1 MLASIHQPVYLPWQ
15 PYFGKIASS
24 DVFIFLDDV
33 QYPGGKG
40 FFNRN
45 CIKGVNGSILLTAPV
60 TGKGER
66 LSIKDQALSHG
77 LDWQKKHWKSIASS
91 YARAK
96 YFPEYSPQVK
106 SFFLDHGWLQF
117 SEMSIAFIKL
127 MCDLMQVK
135 TRIQLASELVVAP
148 QTGLDHILELLDA
161 CGADAYLSGT
171 GEGSMRYMDVDSYK
185 DKGIALHWHEYVQ
198 RPYPQLWGAYA
209 PDLCI
214 LDLLFNRGPQALGD
228 LLNCSNIRVQ
238 NAT

>member
-1 MLASIHQPVYLPWQ
+1 MLASVHQPIYLPWQ

-24 DVFIFLDDV
+24 DVFVFLDDV

-60 TGKGER
+60 TGRSER
-66 LSIKDQALSHG
+66 LSVKDQALSTDVG
-77 LDWQKKHWKSIASS
+77 WQKKHWKSIVSS
-91 YARAK
+91 YAKAK
-96 YFPEYSPQVK
+96 FFPDYSPPIQG
-106 SFFLDHGWLQF
+106 FFLDQDWVKF
-117 SEMSIAFIKL
+117 SDMAVAFIKL
-127 MCDLMQVK
+127 ICDLMHIQ
-135 TRIQLASELVVAP
+135 TRLYLASELVVAP
-148 QTGLDHILELLDA
+148 QTGLGHILELLDA

-185 DKGIALHWHEYVQ
+185 DKGIVLHWHEYVQ

-214 LDLLFNRGPQALGD
+214 LDLLFNRGPQALEE
-228 LLNCSNIRVQ
+228 LLNCSNTRVQ